1 MLVVAEASV
10 LVQALT
16 KFDEEGDRLRSWL
29 VGLSDGQEIEVL
41 RNTTK
46 LEFLSLLR
54 SLCERGD
61 MSPAL
66 AEEAIRDFIAL
77 PARQRDITQPMAAR
91 IWELRNTVAVRDAA
105 HVALVERLQAEE
117 EAEVV
122 LASLDSTLA
131 RLPNLAI
138 PIKVFSEN

>member
-10 LVQALT
+10 LIQAFT
-16 KFDEEGDRLRSWL
+16 KFDDEGDRLRSWL
-29 VGLSDGQEIEVL
+29 VGLSDGQEIELL

-61 MSPAL
+61 MSPVL

-77 PARQRDITQPMAAR
+77 PARQRDITQPMTTR
-91 IWELRNTVAVRDAA
+91 IW
-105 HVALVERLQAEE
+105 
-117 EAEVV
+117 
-122 LASLDSTLA
+122 
-131 RLPNLAI
+131 
-138 PIKVFSEN
+138 